1 MTVVVTGATG
11 QLGRLVVE
19 ALLRRGTS
27 PADIVATG
35 RNEARLAELSGLGVR
50 TAVTDYDAPATLRA
64 AFAGADR
71 VLLVSGTQM
80 GRRVAQHRA
89 VIEAARAAGVTLL
102 AYTSLSNVETAT
114 MALAAEHRETERVIR
129 ESGIPFTLLR
139 NSWYLENYLGQ
150 LPTYLEH
157 GVVGA
162 TRGGKISAATRAD
175 YADAAAAA
183 LLADDSAG
191 HAFELG
197 GQSFTLADLA
207 ATVASVSGRDVPAA
221 EVTPEQLAGIL
232 VGAGVPEP
240 YAQVLVSADEGIA
253 RGELE
258 VTSGDLERL
267 IGRPP
272 TTLHEAVTAALAA

>member
-1 MTVVVTGATG
+1 
-11 QLGRLVVE
+11 
-19 ALLRRGTS
+19 
-27 PADIVATG
+27 
-35 RNEARLAELSGLGVR
+35 
-50 TAVTDYDAPATLRA
+50 
-64 AFAGADR
+64 
-71 VLLVSGTQM
+71 M
-80 GRRVAQHRA
+80 GRRVAQHSA
-89 VIEAARAAGVTLL
+89 VIEAAKAAGVALL
-102 AYTSLSNVETAT
+102 AYTSLPNADTAQI
-114 MALAAEHRETERVIR
+114 ALAAEHRATEGC
-129 ESGIPFTLLR
+129 SASPACPFTFLR
-139 NSWYLENYLGQ
+139 NSWYLENYIGQ

-191 HAFELG
+191 HVFELG
-197 GQSFTLADLA
+197 GESFTLADLA
-207 ATVASVSGRDVPAA
+207 ATVASVSRQDVPAA

-232 VGAGVPEP
+232 VGAGIPEP
-240 YAQVLVSADEGIA
+240 YAHVLVSADEGIA